1 MDDEILKTLLKK
13 ATGYSHDE
21 VQEEFSVTPEGDMV
35 LTKRKVTK
43 KYYPPDSS
51 ALKTYLELASDRGL
65 QDMSDEEL
73 EREKKR
79 LLAELAETVST
90 GKALTGGQKS
100 VAGKIQN
107 KIGKPKGDSDV
118 KNGK

>member
-1 MDDEILKTLLKK
+1 
-13 ATGYSHDE
+13 
-21 VQEEFSVTPEGDMV
+21 
-35 LTKRKVTK
+35 
-43 KYYPPDSS
+43 
-51 ALKTYLELASDRGL
+51 
-65 QDMSDEEL
+65 MSDEEL

-79 LLAELAETVST
+79 LLAELAETVSM
-90 GKALTGGQKS
+90 GKAPTGGQKS

>member
-1 MDDEILKTLLKK
+1 MDDGIMKTLLKK

-51 ALKTYLELASDRGL
+51 ALKAYLDMSAERGL
-65 QDMSDEEL
+65 SDLSDEEL
-73 EREKKR
+73 EREKER
-79 LLAELAETVST
+79 LLDELEKGRRKGAKARSPQTKPRETERR
-90 GKALTGGQKS
+90 
-100 VAGKIQN
+100 
-107 KIGKPKGDSDV
+107 
-118 KNGK
+118 